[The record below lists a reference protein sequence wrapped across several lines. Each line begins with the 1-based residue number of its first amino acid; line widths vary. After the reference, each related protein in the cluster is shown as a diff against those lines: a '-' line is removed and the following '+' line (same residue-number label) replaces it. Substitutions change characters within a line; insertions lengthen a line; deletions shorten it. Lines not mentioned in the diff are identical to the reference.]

1 MNAIRGRDFPPRRPS
16 SAAWRH
22 LAWFGGLWVAGVLV
36 LGLVAVLLR
45 LLMRVFGL
53 HG

>member
-1 MNAIRGRDFPPRRPS
+1 MNAIRGRGFPPRRPS
-16 SAAWRH
+16 PAWRH
-22 LAWFGGLWVAGVLV
+22 LAWFGGLWAAGVLV

>member
-1 MNAIRGRDFPPRRPS
+1 MNAIRGRDFPPRRP

-36 LGLVAVLLR
+36 LGLAAMMLR
-45 LLMRVFGL
+45 QLMRMFGL